1 MSQCQPGTIAM
12 PDAGVRTA
20 RWLLAVVL
28 FLILYGSLFPFR
40 FEDAGIDSL
49 SALRKGLPWARTTR
63 SDIVANV
70 LLYLPFGAC
79 LAWMLAPR
87 LGAALAF
94 AGALLLGALL
104 STAVEVA
111 QIYETRRVASL
122 ADVAFN
128 TAGAAAGAALAL
140 VLRAAGRSLGR
151 HPLDR
156 VLAHP
161 IAAALVLLWMFY
173 RLAPF
178 APVLGPA
185 EWLDALAPLWRG
197 PWLQPWQTLQWL
209 LPWLVVGQALTA
221 LSRDG
226 SGTRPLGAV
235 MLAVA
240 VGLVVL
246 SGKQLVAA
254 EVVAMGLAL
263 ALTWALDRLGGQLA
277 AGLLAFA
284 VAALF
289 LVEGLSPFN
298 FQLGRDPMSWV
309 PFGES
314 LLRYRATNLPTM
326 FERCFTYGAL
336 VWLLARSGR
345 SALGAT
351 LLAGGLVLAV
361 EVLQTWLPSRVAD
374 ITDPLLVVAAGGL
387 LALFEGRPA
396 TRGAGRPAAR

>member
-1 MSQCQPGTIAM
+1 M
-12 PDAGVRTA
+12 PDTSVRTA
-20 RWLLAVVL
+20 RWLLAVVV
-28 FLILYGSLFPFR
+28 FLIVYGSLFPFR
-40 FEDAGIDSL
+40 FEDAGIDSFA
-49 SALRKGLPWARTTR
+49 ALRAGLPWARTTR

-87 LGAALAF
+87 LGGPLAF
-94 AGALLLGALL
+94 AAAIACGALL
-104 STAVEVA
+104 STVIEVA
-111 QIYETRRVASL
+111 QIYETRRVSSV
-122 ADVAFN
+122 ADITFN
-128 TAGAAAGAALAL
+128 ALGAAAGAALAL
-140 VLRAAGRSLGR
+140 ALRAAGRSFGR

-161 IAAALVLLWMFY
+161 IAAALVALWVGY
-173 RLAPF
+173 RLVPF
-178 APVLGPA
+178 APVLAPGQ
-185 EWLDALAPLWRG
+185 WLEALAPLWRG
-197 PWLQPWQTLQWL
+197 PWLQPWATLQWL

-221 LSRDG
+221 LSRSG
-226 SGTRPLGAV
+226 SGVRALALV
-235 MLAVA
+235 MLGVTA
-240 VGLVVL
+240 GLVVL
-246 SGKQLVAA
+246 GGKTLLPA
-254 EVVAMGLAL
+254 EVVAMALAL
-263 ALTWALDRLGGQLA
+263 ALTWALGRVNEQAA

-284 VAALF
+284 AAALF
-289 LVEGLSPFN
+289 VVDGLSPFD

-314 LLRYRATNLPTM
+314 LLRYRATSLPAI

-351 LLAGGLVLAV
+351 FMAGSLVLAV
-361 EVLQTWLPSRVAD
+361 EILQTWLPTRVAD

>member
-1 MSQCQPGTIAM
+1 M
-12 PDAGVRTA
+12 PESGVRTA

-28 FLILYGSLFPFR
+28 FLIVYGSLFPFR

-49 SALRKGLPWARTTR
+49 AALRAGLPWARTTR

-87 LGAALAF
+87 IGAALALV
-94 AGALLLGALL
+94 AALLAGALL
-104 STAVEVA
+104 STAIEVA
-111 QIYETRRVASL
+111 QIYETRRVSSL
-122 ADVAFN
+122 ADISFN
-128 TAGAAAGAALAL
+128 SLGAAGGAALAL
-140 VLRAAGRSLGR
+140 ALRAAGRSLGR

-161 IAAALVLLWMFY
+161 IAAALVVLWVCY
-173 RLAPF
+173 RLVPF
-178 APVLGPA
+178 APVLGPG
-185 EWLDALAPLWRG
+185 EWLEALAPLWRS
-197 PWLQPWQTLQWL
+197 PWLQPWATLEWL

-221 LSRDG
+221 LSRRA
-226 SGTRPLGAV
+226 SGVRALLLV
-235 MLAVA
+235 MLGVA
-240 VGLVVL
+240 AGLVVL
-246 SGKQLVAA
+246 SGKSLLPA
-254 EVVAMGLAL
+254 EVLAMALAL
-263 ALTWALDRLGGQLA
+263 ALTWTLDRQGEARA
-277 AGLLAFA
+277 AGLLAFS

-289 LVEGLSPFN
+289 IVDGLSPFN

-309 PFGES
+309 PFSES
-314 LLRYRATNLPTM
+314 LLRYRATSLPAM

-351 LLAGGLVLAV
+351 VLAGSLVLAV

-374 ITDPLLVVAAGGL
+374 ITDPLLVMAAGGL

-396 TRGAGRPAAR
+396 ARGAGRPALR

>member
-1 MSQCQPGTIAM
+1 M

-20 RWLLAVVL
+20 RWLLAVVV
-28 FLILYGSLFPFR
+28 FLIVYGSLFPFR
-40 FEDAGIDSL
+40 FEDAGIDSVA
-49 SALRKGLPWARTTR
+49 ALRDGLPWARTTR

-79 LAWMLAPR
+79 LAWLLAPR
-87 LGAALAF
+87 LGGPLALVAALAC
-94 AGALLLGALL
+94 GALL
-104 STAVEVA
+104 STAIEIA
-111 QIYETRRVASL
+111 QIYETRRVSSL
-122 ADVAFN
+122 ADVTYN
-128 TAGAAAGAALAL
+128 TLGAATGAALAL
-140 VLRAAGRSLGR
+140 ALRAAGRSLGR

-161 IAAALVLLWMFY
+161 IAAALVVIWVCY
-173 RLAPF
+173 RLVPF
-178 APVLGPA
+178 APLLAPG
-185 EWLDALAPLWRG
+185 EWLDALEPLSRS
-197 PWLQPWQTLQWL
+197 PWLQPWATLRWL

-221 LSRDG
+221 LSRTG
-226 SGTRPLGAV
+226 SGIRPLLFV
-235 MLAVA
+235 MLGVA
-240 VGLVVL
+240 GGLVVL
-246 SGKQLVAA
+246 SGKSLLPA
-254 EVVAMGLAL
+254 EVVAMALTL
-263 ALTWALDRLGGQLA
+263 ALTWALGHLGEARA

-284 VAALF
+284 LAALF
-289 LVEGLSPFN
+289 VVDGLSPFN

-314 LLRYRATNLPTM
+314 LLRYRATSLPAM

-351 LLAGGLVLAV
+351 LLAGSLVLAV
-361 EVLQTWLPSRVAD
+361 EVLQTWLPARVAD

-396 TRGAGRPAAR
+396 TRGAGRPAPR